1 MTLKYSC
8 LLATIIGLQNQAV
21 FLYKHRS
28 ESFTDV
34 DEIRQTNISEF
45 RARLIM
51 VNLPIKYW
59 RLQRD
64 HYWRSRVSLGIILLE
79 EEGIGVT

>member
-1 MTLKYSC
+1 MNLNYSC
-8 LLATIIGLQNQAV
+8 LLAIMIGLENQVV

-51 VNLPIKYW
+51 VNLPMKYW
-59 RLQRD
+59 RLQRE
-64 HYWRSRVSLGIILLE
+64 HFWRSRVSLGIILLE